1 MLGVLI
7 VVGLYRVFFR
17 DLGPI
22 PLSDLSEEAQ
32 ELAKGTATLSL
43 FMLLRAFSSG
53 AVALSGV
60 EAVSNGVQTFRKP
73 ESRNASTTLA
83 MMGLVLG
90 PGFSGSRCSPP
101 TSCRSAASTIR
112 PASP

>member
-22 PLSDLSEEAQ
+22 PLSELSEEAR
-32 ELAKGTATLSL
+32 ELAAGTATLSL

-53 AVALSGV
+53 SGR
-60 EAVSNGVQTFRKP
+60 AFRRRGRLQWGADVP
-73 ESRNASTTLA
+73 
-83 MMGLVLG
+83 
-90 PGFSGSRCSPP
+90 
-101 TSCRSAASTIR
+101 
-112 PASP
+112 